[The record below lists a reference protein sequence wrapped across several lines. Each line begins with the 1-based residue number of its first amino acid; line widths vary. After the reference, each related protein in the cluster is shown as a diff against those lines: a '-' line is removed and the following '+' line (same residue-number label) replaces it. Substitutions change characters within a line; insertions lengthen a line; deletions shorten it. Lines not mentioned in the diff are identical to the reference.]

1 MRILHLTTVVRGGS
15 GQALVQLATAQ
26 RAEGHLPVVVTDRA
40 RFGPENDPVHVSA
53 LALSGITV
61 HAVDSSCSR
70 EKRGPRRFATW
81 IRPRLGAVTP
91 FDVIHLHA
99 ERASATAYA
108 LVAERPLDAVPIVHT
123 LHDARAR
130 PAASD
135 PRSELDALRRADRVV
150 VASEHAKRALTT
162 RGLPAHLVS
171 VIAYGVEPLVLRP
184 RGDDPL
190 LAEMRAWR
198 QRGGEVLCMASAVS
212 HAETERTLV
221 DALATLVNRESLLSV
236 CVGGGDTTRLE
247 AQAHR
252 FGLAARLR
260 VSRDGSAARAV
271 VAAADYLLLRSPS
284 DGPPLWLLEAWADLV
299 PVLCSRTPELLEL
312 SADGQAAVL
321 FDPNDVAD
329 VARAVT
335 TLRRATP
342 ASRRMLMERGRERY
356 RERFTLRA
364 MVDGYLGEYA
374 RLLAAKRAV
383 A

>member
-1 MRILHLTTVVRGGS
+1 MTGMRILHLTTVVRGGS
-15 GQALVQLATAQ
+15 GQALVQLAIAQ
-26 RAEGHLPVVVTDRA
+26 LAEGHLPVVVTDRA

-53 LALSGITV
+53 LASFGITV

-70 EKRGPRRFATW
+70 EKRDHRR
-81 IRPRLGAVTP
+81 

-99 ERASATAYA
+99 QRASATASA

-123 LHDARAR
+123 LHDARAK

-247 AQAHR
+247 AHAHR

-271 VAAADYLLLRSPS
+271 VAAADYFLLRSPS

-321 FDPNDVAD
+321 FDPHDAAD

-342 ASRRMLMERGRERY
+342 ASRRMLIERGRERY
-356 RERFTLRA
+356 RERFTVRA